1 VEVDVG
7 QNEEPGDL
15 QPLIDFL
22 RRHRDTYSVDALRK
36 RLIAEGRDERLVDAA
51 IRRLRSEDE
60 AAWATTEAARSARN
74 SVIAANATL
83 ALIVGVI
90 GLYAGLEGN
99 LPNPWWLALFAPALE
114 LVIGAAL
121 RYRGHETVGRALVIT
136 ALYSLLPMAVWS
148 ALVGL
153 CVRGVQG

>member
-51 IRRLRSEDE
+51 IGRLRSEDE

-74 SVIAANATL
+74 SVIAANAILVVIVL
-83 ALIVGVI
+83 ALGFF
-90 GLYAGLEGN
+90 AGLN
-99 LPNPWWLALFAPALE
+99 NYPNPWWLLVFAPLLE
-114 LVIGAAL
+114 LALGAWLRRRGQAEVGGALIRAAL
-121 RYRGHETVGRALVIT
+121 ISFIPLGLV
-136 ALYSLLPMAVWS
+136 SLL
-148 ALVGL
+148 VGV
-153 CVRGVQG
+153 CVQGVQG